1 MRWFYALLCFAM
13 LHWVFGAK
21 RGFDP
26 HSHCNWCTSGVWFH
40 QAIGRKSP
48 LQSAVIH
55 KKDLLEQVLLF
66 YILFFDGLCDPS
78 FMRSLHLQVCQALFY
93 TRTKDCPPM
102 YCFLSIRQWL
112 DWETSQTWLD
122 SCSSTHFGSF
132 ASASWLPCRSW
143 WSSCTPSCLC
153 PNPSIAPSTEQR
165 GEPQQRIQCQF
176 QASLSVAPLERTQ
189 LIRGIRWSDTSDR
202 LSSRLVV

>member
-13 LHWVFGAK
+13 LHWVFGAR

-55 KKDLLEQVLLF
+55 KKDLPEQVLLF

-78 FMRSLHLQVCQALFY
+78 FMRSLHLQVCHALFN

-112 DWETSQTWLD
+112 DWETSQTWSNLVTGQLFFNTD
-122 SCSSTHFGSF
+122 H
-132 ASASWLPCRSW
+132 
-143 WSSCTPSCLC
+143 
-153 PNPSIAPSTEQR
+153 
-165 GEPQQRIQCQF
+165 
-176 QASLSVAPLERTQ
+176 SLALA
-189 LIRGIRWSDTSDR
+189 GC
-202 LSSRLVV
+202 LVVLDDLHAHHLICVQIQALHLPLTSVVNRNNVYNVNFRQA